1 MQDLFC
7 QTLSTSQRWDSR
19 FGQLQNKIWV
29 QCEWVTCL
37 SVTLLWLLWATL
49 TSVMWHGVTL
59 QNVPFSQCNVTLL
72 GRVRVFTPLV
82 RMTENPP
89 QFIHFLVMS
98 NDTLTLIDTPVT
110 GRSKS
115 FSELKRYG
123 IRHIAFKCWLHSL
136 PIFNIRLSFKTV
148 QGQLIL
154 PKCQWRRGKFLQHW
168 PLIPM
173 LYNLFT
179 SLLTLFAE
187 EIELFTSF
195 FTLAWHFRVGL

>member
-19 FGQLQNKIWV
+19 FEQLQNKIWV

-59 QNVPFSQCNVTLL
+59 QNVAFNQCNVTLL
-72 GRVRVFTPLV
+72 GRVRVMTHFV
-82 RMTENPP
+82 RMTKNPP

-98 NDTLTLIDTPVT
+98 NDTLALIDTPVT

-123 IRHIAFKCWLHSL
+123 IRHCTLKCWLQTL
-136 PIFNIRLSFKTV
+136 PILNFRLLNLLE
-148 QGQLIL
+148 GNLL
-154 PKCQWRRGKFLQHW
+154 CRRVSDDGKNLQHW

-173 LYNLFT
+173 LYNLLT

-187 EIELFTSF
+187 EIELLTTF
-195 FTLAWHFRVGL
+195 FTLAWHFRVGP